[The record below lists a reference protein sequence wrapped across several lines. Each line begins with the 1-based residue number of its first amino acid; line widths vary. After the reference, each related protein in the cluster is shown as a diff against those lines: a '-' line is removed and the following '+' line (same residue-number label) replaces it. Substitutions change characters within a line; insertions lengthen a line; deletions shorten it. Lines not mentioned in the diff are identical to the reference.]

1 MAKYYIFIHFPFLCS
16 WIKHQHVDGLH
27 QPSSTCLGLET
38 FGKGTH
44 RFKFP
49 WGNMINHHTWSSPY
63 IETDLPEISCTQ
75 TGQNWGFQQEITW
88 NFVTLIWHEEAT
100 HDFTLYPYLV
110 ECSLG
115 LLTGCPT
122 VTPMSSPP
130 FCSKQLPFCR
140 AIWTVFG
147 LGQLR
152 HVHWVGWPNT
162 KFRHTST
169 MTPW

>member
-1 MAKYYIFIHFPFLCS
+1 MFPIYVFLDKTS
-16 WIKHQHVDGLH
+16 TWGWIT
-27 QPSSTCLGLET
+27 STCLWPYLT

-44 RFKFP
+44 RFTFP
-49 WGNMINHHTWSSPY
+49 WGKYDQPSNLIKSLHWDHWDRPSENFLYPNRAKLRISAGNNMKLCDTCLTWRS
-63 IETDLPEISCTQ
+63 
-75 TGQNWGFQQEITW
+75 NTW
-88 NFVTLIWHEEAT
+88 LH
-100 HDFTLYPYLV
+100 LYPYSV

-115 LLTGCPT
+115 LLPGCPT

-169 MTPW
+169 MKPW